1 VDTSGYI
8 CCPNTEAPTRFDEIL
23 RYKVSVGWPKM
34 TPDPIFQFATPDTT
48 SVGDA
53 LRNNKT
59 RIVVTSCPHNNS
71 CLHHFMYTSTYMS
84 SKLVALCVCVLE
96 TFSDVWQF
104 VWVNRVVR
112 ALIRSKEVYRAQKDP
127 NLIAFWLDHGVNLRH
142 TRRHALCKPYQ

>member
-1 VDTSGYI
+1 
-8 CCPNTEAPTRFDEIL
+8 
-23 RYKVSVGWPKM
+23 
-34 TPDPIFQFATPDTT
+34 
-48 SVGDA
+48 
-53 LRNNKT
+53 
-59 RIVVTSCPHNNS
+59 
-71 CLHHFMYTSTYMS
+71 MYTSTYMS

-142 TRRHALCKPYQ
+142 TRRHALCKPYQQHLRNDKTLP